1 MTKDSIWNTAR
12 DQGMEH
18 TLTREESRRV
28 QKGQTRE
35 QIVYDRFWRLRP
47 DGIAVRLTT
56 ETETGVFCILEYK
69 HMSDVTD
76 QYLLRA
82 RHKINT
88 SPSGETSETR
98 YISKDGPLRTTSKMI
113 CIDF

>member
-69 HMSDVTD
+69 RMSDVTD

-82 RHKINT
+82 RLKTQNQYESLRRDLRNT
-88 SPSGETSETR
+88 IHLQGWSFE
-98 YISKDGPLRTTSKMI
+98 DH
-113 CIDF
+113 F

>member
-82 RHKINT
+82 RLKTQNQHESLRRDLRNT
-88 SPSGETSETR
+88 IHLQGWSFE
-98 YISKDGPLRTTSKMI
+98 DH
-113 CIDF
+113 F